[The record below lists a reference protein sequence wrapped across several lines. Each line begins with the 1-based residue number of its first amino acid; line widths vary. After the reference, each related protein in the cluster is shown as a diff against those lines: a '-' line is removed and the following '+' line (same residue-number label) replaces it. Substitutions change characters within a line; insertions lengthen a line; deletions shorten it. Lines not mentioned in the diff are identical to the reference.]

1 MGCGKGEKRG
11 EGRREG
17 RGEERRGEKR
27 GEVRRGVEEV
37 GEDGVIDMCT
47 SLQALE
53 AIEQAIKDKASR
65 AELAKL
71 CSTFYTIIPH
81 AFGRSTPPVIAD
93 AETLQKK
100 FDMLVVLGDIEVAQ
114 GMQQGQEKKEQ
125 KVGGA

>member
-1 MGCGKGEKRG
+1 MRG
-11 EGRREG
+11 GSGVREG
-17 RGEERRGEKR
+17 GEERGGEKR
-27 GEVRRGVEEV
+27 GEVRR